1 MLLTLDILTTAAI
14 LFIVSLGGAG
24 VITLEGA
31 LALVLGANL
40 GAALP
45 PYLEAAGAPA
55 ARRLP
60 LGNLLVRA
68 AGCAAALPLLDP
80 ITAGLAE
87 FGVADPARGAM
98 AFHLALNLALAILV
112 LPWTAALGRL
122 TTRLL

>member
-1 MLLTLDILTTAAI
+1 LRSLVGALAAEPVLAVLAAAMLAWAAHSSVAAI

-45 PYLEAAGAPA
+45 PYLDAAGAPA

-60 LGNLLVRA
+60 LGNLL
-68 AGCAAALPLLDP
+68 
-80 ITAGLAE
+80 
-87 FGVADPARGAM
+87 
-98 AFHLALNLALAILV
+98 
-112 LPWTAALGRL
+112 
-122 TTRLL
+122 